1 MNIDNYDIRPLQIE
15 ETLRQREVE
24 ISPQQAD
31 ELLPLTRAERRR
43 RWRAMV
49 KAEKRANRDR

>member
-1 MNIDNYDIRPLQIE
+1 MNIDNYDIRPLQVN

-49 KAEKRANRDR
+49 KAEKRASRDR

>member
-1 MNIDNYDIRPLQIE
+1 MNIDNYDIRPLQVD

-49 KAEKRANRDR
+49 KAEKRASR